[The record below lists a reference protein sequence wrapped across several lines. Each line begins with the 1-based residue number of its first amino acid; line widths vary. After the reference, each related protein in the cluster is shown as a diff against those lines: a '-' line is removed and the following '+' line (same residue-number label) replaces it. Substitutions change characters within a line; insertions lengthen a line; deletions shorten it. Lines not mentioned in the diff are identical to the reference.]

1 MSADSRRDPDALL
14 ARVQRDDAKR
24 RRGRLKLFFGA
35 AAGVGKTYAMLLAA
49 REKRAEGLDVVVG
62 IVETHGRAETAALLE
77 GLEVLPPRTVEY
89 RGTQI
94 REFDLDAALKR
105 HPAIILV
112 DELAHTNAEGSR
124 HPKRWNDIEELL
136 DAGIDVY
143 TALNVQHL
151 ESLNDVVGGITGVR
165 VQETVPDTVFDRAD
179 EVELIDLPPDELIE
193 RLHEGKVYM
202 PQQARAAIE
211 NFFRKGNLIALR
223 ELSLRR
229 TAERVEEQMR
239 DYRSDQGI
247 RDVWQAG
254 DRILVCIGSGPLAE
268 HLIRA
273 GRRLAAAL
281 HSEWIVA
288 YIETPRLQR
297 LPAKER
303 DAIMQ
308 DLRLAESL
316 GADTVTLSA
325 EEMSTAILDYAHEK
339 NVTKIL
345 LGRPRRTG
353 WKRWLLGSV
362 VDTVVRQAE
371 HIDVYLLGGEGSA
384 GTTQPATAL
393 LQRSRAYFGLADG
406 ANHDTKRRWP
416 GYAVAVGVPALCTG
430 LGFLIPGSLELLNLV
445 MVYLLGVMLV
455 ATRYG
460 RGPSIVSSALAV
472 AAFDFFFIPP
482 QFTFAVSDIRYL
494 TVFAVM
500 FLVGI
505 VISNLASNL
514 RTQARVAGYREKRA
528 ASLYELSRQLA
539 NSHSTEDAARAA
551 VKQIGIEFDSQ
562 SVVLLPDE
570 HGRMAYPRGESQL
583 SSLHGADLAVA
594 QWVHDNG
601 RRAGRGTN
609 TLPGAE
615 AIYLPLLGASG
626 IIGVL
631 ALLPVSLRRI
641 YLPEQQRLLETF
653 LSQTAAAI
661 ERVRLADQ
669 ARHAEVRVE
678 TESLRN
684 SLLSAISHDLRT
696 PLSSIVGASSSLVED
711 TAGRLDPAARR
722 ELTQA
727 IYDEAQRMA
736 ALANNILDMARLDT
750 GAITLKRDWYPLE
763 EVVGGV
769 LTRLRAR
776 LKDRSVD
783 VHLAAGLPLVK
794 LDAAL
799 IEQVLV
805 NLLENA
811 LKYTPGDSPLEIGAE
826 AATASVTVWVAD
838 RGPGIPDGDEERL
851 FEKFYRATPERAQ
864 SGVGLGLTI
873 CRAVV
878 EAHGGQIWAAN
889 RPGGGAIFR
898 FTLPLE
904 ETPPEI
910 APEREQA
917 PAPP

>member
-1 MSADSRRDPDALL
+1 M
-14 ARVQRDDAKR
+14 
-24 RRGRLKLFFGA
+24 
-35 AAGVGKTYAMLLAA
+35 GKTYAMLLAA

-62 IVETHGRAETAALLE
+62 VVETHGRADTAALLE
-77 GLEVLPPRTVEY
+77 GLEVLPPRLIEY
-89 RGTQI
+89 RGAQI

-105 HPAIILV
+105 RPVILLV

-124 HPKRWNDIEELL
+124 HPKRWNDVEELL

-143 TALNVQHL
+143 SALNVQHL
-151 ESLNDVVGGITGVR
+151 ESLNDVVGGITGIR
-165 VQETVPDTVFDRAD
+165 VQETVPDTVFDQAD
-179 EVELIDLPPDELIE
+179 EIELIDLPPDELIE
-193 RLHEGKVYM
+193 RLHEGKVYV

-239 DYRSDQGI
+239 DYRTDQGI

-254 DRILVCIGSGPLAE
+254 DRILVCIGPGELAE
-268 HLIRA
+268 RLIRA

-281 HSEWIVA
+281 HAEWIVA
-288 YIETPRLQR
+288 YIETARLQR
-297 LPAKER
+297 LPAVER

-308 DLRLAESL
+308 NLRLAETL
-316 GADTVTLSA
+316 GADTATLSA
-325 EEMSTAILDYAHEK
+325 QEMSTAILDYAHEK

-345 LGRPRRTG
+345 LGKPTRTG

-362 VDTVVRQAE
+362 VDTVVRQTDD
-371 HIDVYLLGGEGSA
+371 IDVFLIGSEDV
-384 GTTQPATAL
+384 PSRAL
-393 LQRSRAYFGLADG
+393 ASDRYLQRSRAYLGLADSAG
-406 ANHDTKRRWP
+406 DDAKARWP
-416 GYAVAVGVPALCTG
+416 GYAMAVVVPAACTSI
-430 LGFLIPGSLELLNLV
+430 GFLGSGFIELLDAV
-445 MVYLLGVMLV
+445 MVYLLGVMLI
-455 ATRYG
+455 AARYG

-472 AAFDFFFIPP
+472 AAFDFFFVPP

-494 TVFAVM
+494 VTFAVM

-505 VISNLASNL
+505 VISGLAANL
-514 RTQARVAGYREKRA
+514 RTQAKVAGYREKRA

-539 NSHSTEDAARAA
+539 RCHSVEDAARAA

-562 SVVLLPDE
+562 SVVLLPGE
-570 HGRMAYPRGESQL
+570 HGRVAYPRGESQL
-583 SSLHGADLAVA
+583 YSLHRADLAVA
-594 QWVHDNG
+594 QWVYDNG
-601 RRAGRGTN
+601 HVAGRGTN
-609 TLPGAE
+609 TLAGAE
-615 AIYLPLLGASG
+615 AIYMPLAGASG

-631 ALLPVSLRRI
+631 AILPVSLRRI

-653 LSQTAAAI
+653 LNQAALAI
-661 ERVRLADQ
+661 ERVRLTDQ
-669 ARHAEVRVE
+669 ARNAQVRVE

-711 TAGRLDPAARR
+711 AGRLDDNARR

-727 IYDEAQRMA
+727 IYDEAQRMTT
-736 ALANNILDMARLDT
+736 LANNILDMARLDT
-750 GAITLKRDWYPLE
+750 GAINLKKDWCPLD
-763 EVVGGV
+763 EVIGSV
-769 LTRLRAR
+769 LTRLRTR
-776 LKDRSVD
+776 LEGRPIEVRLSP
-783 VHLAAGLPLVK
+783 GLPLVK
-794 LDAAL
+794 LDAAM

-811 LKYTPGDSPLEIGAE
+811 LKYTPRDSPLEMGAE
-826 AATASVTVWVAD
+826 GGTATVTLWVAD
-838 RGPGIPDGDEERL
+838 RGPGIPAGQEERL

-864 SGVGLGLTI
+864 SGVGLGLAI

-878 EAHGGQIWAAN
+878 EAHGGHIWAAN
-889 RPGGGAIFR
+889 RPGGGAVFR

-904 ETPPEI
+904 ETPPEML
-910 APEREQA
+910 PEREQLA
-917 PAPP
+917 SRP